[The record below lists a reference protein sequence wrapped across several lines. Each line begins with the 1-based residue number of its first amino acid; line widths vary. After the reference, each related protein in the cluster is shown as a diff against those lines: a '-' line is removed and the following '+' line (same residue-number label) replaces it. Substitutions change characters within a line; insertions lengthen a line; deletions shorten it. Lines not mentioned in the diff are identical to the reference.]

1 MDDKDWY
8 SKQGIRF
15 QYQPGQPHASINSVE
30 DGNNAAEKPHWLE
43 LEDNS
48 SKHLEKNL
56 RKLVFLVRQLLNI
69 LIESR
74 LSHKYCFCCHQIWWG
89 GNRWGYDYW
98 RNGRR
103 CRRYRWF
110 SFFKS
115 NFYCY
120 SYWADLIGLD
130 VTELS
135 YFLRYRALQTWL
147 LSSKIHKLTTKF
159 HIPTSE
165 LYA

>member
-48 SKHLEKNL
+48 SKHPEKTSEEISFPS
-56 RKLVFLVRQLLNI
+56 KTITGII
-69 LIESR
+69 LIGVTIVLQILLL
-74 LSHKYCFCCHQIWWG
+74 LS
-89 GNRWGYDYW
+89 
-98 RNGRR
+98 
-103 CRRYRWF
+103 
-110 SFFKS
+110 S
-115 NFYCY
+115 NFGEEELDEDMTIEEMVEDVEDT
-120 SYWADLIGLD
+120 ADFLFALNLIFLLLQLVGLILIGFD

-135 YFLRYRALQTWL
+135 YFLRYRVL
-147 LSSKIHKLTTKF
+147 
-159 HIPTSE
+159 
-165 LYA
+165 

>member
-48 SKHLEKNL
+48 SKHLEKPSEEISFPS
-56 RKLVFLVRQLLNI
+56 KTITGII
-69 LIESR
+69 LIGVTIVLQILLL
-74 LSHKYCFCCHQIWWG
+74 LS
-89 GNRWGYDYW
+89 
-98 RNGRR
+98 
-103 CRRYRWF
+103 
-110 SFFKS
+110 S
-115 NFYCY
+115 NFGEEEIDEDMTIEEMVEDVEDT
-120 SYWADLIGLD
+120 ADFLFALNLIFLLLQLVGLILIGLD

-135 YFLRYRALQTWL
+135 YFLRYRVL
-147 LSSKIHKLTTKF
+147 
-159 HIPTSE
+159 
-165 LYA
+165 